1 MTTALDVLSDVLSA
15 VRLSGG
21 AFLDAAFTA
30 PWCILAQVTPEDCRP
45 LGTVPPHLIA
55 YHYVIEGRL
64 VLSLENA
71 EPVEAAAG
79 DVILLPRNDR
89 HLLSS
94 APGLRPIVPDSLV
107 QPAEDAGLARL
118 ELGGGGTRTRMICGF
133 VGCEVAANPL
143 VTTLPAILK
152 LDSRNGPASS
162 WVREPFRVAVEEFA
176 AGRPGAAML
185 VGKLAELLFVEAVR
199 SHLASL
205 PDRETGWLAG
215 LRDPAVARGLTLLHG
230 RLAEPWTTERLAREA
245 GMSRSAFA
253 DRFTAVIGQ
262 PPMRYLAHWRLQLA
276 TRQLRESHRSL
287 AQIAH
292 DIGYES
298 DAAFTRA
305 FKRAYGI
312 SPSAWRAQSRT
323 PEGPPD

>member
-1 MTTALDVLSDVLSA
+1 
-15 VRLSGG
+15 
-21 AFLDAAFTA
+21 
-30 PWCILAQVTPEDCRP
+30 
-45 LGTVPPHLIA
+45 
-55 YHYVIEGRL
+55 
-64 VLSLENA
+64 
-71 EPVEAAAG
+71 
-79 DVILLPRNDR
+79 
-89 HLLSS
+89 
-94 APGLRPIVPDSLV
+94 
-107 QPAEDAGLARL
+107 
-118 ELGGGGTRTRMICGF
+118 
-133 VGCEVAANPL
+133 
-143 VTTLPAILK
+143 
-152 LDSRNGPASS
+152 
-162 WVREPFRVAVEEFA
+162 
-176 AGRPGAAML
+176 
-185 VGKLAELLFVEAVR
+185 LAELLFVEAVR